1 MPRGFERNKKRG
13 TMYYFLSIG
22 SNLEPKLN
30 VINIVNA
37 LLEISPR
44 LLISRVIETPA
55 NGFISNHNFLN
66 ACLYV
71 ESHLNPVEL
80 KHYCNQ
86 VESKLGRNRN
96 DPNRATQ
103 DHTADIDMI
112 WALEKL
118 KDFPPLPTENYI
130 QPLLLE
136 LLAFLGYSI
145 NESQPITG
153 IYLELNQQPFGLKP
167 TWIAKELL

>member
-1 MPRGFERNKKRG
+1 MH
-13 TMYYFLSIG
+13 YFLSIG
-22 SNLEPKLN
+22 SNLEPK
-30 VINIVNA
+30 INIISIVNT
-37 LLEISPR
+37 LLEIAPR

-55 NGFISNHNFLN
+55 EGFISNHDFLN

-71 ESHLNPVEL
+71 ESDLNPIEL
-80 KHYCNQ
+80 KYYCNQ
-86 VESKLGRNRN
+86 VEIKLGRNRN
-96 DPNRATQ
+96 DPNRAIQ
-103 DHTADIDMI
+103 DHSADIDII

-118 KDFPPLPTENYI
+118 KDFPPLPTEHYI

-145 NESQPITG
+145 NELQPMTG
-153 IYLELNQQPFGLKP
+153 VYLELNQQPFGLKP